1 MRGVVAGAGCK
12 EDEVRKS
19 LGICLALVT
28 LLLPLWSHAQTS
40 PLELVRSFYV
50 PGFDEDKLPLSP
62 RLSKLLDAAIANS
75 KKHNA
80 PVTGLDFS
88 WILNAQDAEP
98 GFDKTLKFTELKRS
112 ASDATVRV
120 TFYNGREEELLY
132 ELKHQSGKWV
142 VDDIRYL
149 NGTPTSLAKMLE
161 TGATETP

>member
-1 MRGVVAGAGCK
+1 
-12 EDEVRKS
+12 VRKS
-19 LGICLALVT
+19 LGICLTVIT
-28 LLLPLWSHAQTS
+28 LLSPLWSFAQTP

-62 RLSKLLDAAIANS
+62 RLSKLRDAAIANS

-112 ASDATVRV
+112 TADATVRV
-120 TFYNGREEELLY
+120 TFHNGREEELLY
-132 ELKHQSGKWV
+132 ELKQQNGKWV

-149 NGTPTSLAKMLE
+149 KGVPPTSLAKMLE
-161 TGATETP
+161 AGAKETP